1 MPVREEKRNLNSIPV
16 GSLGIIPL
24 RGCQELG
31 DKVDEYLVRWRRER
45 ESEHKGSLAFA
56 GYQRDSYIIQT
67 KVPRFGTGEAKGMI
81 MESVRGNDLY
91 LLVDVTNYSLTYS
104 LCGKENHMS
113 PDDHYQ
119 DLKRIIAAVG
129 GKSRR
134 ITVIMPFLYESR
146 QHKRNSRE
154 SLDCALALQE
164 MVNMGVDNI
173 ITFDAHDPRVQNAIP
188 LNGFETVSPT
198 YQFIKGLLSNVSDL
212 SIDCDHMM
220 IISPDEGGMS
230 RAIYTA
236 NVMGLDM
243 GMAVYFGNV
252 LGVDMGM
259 FYKRRDYTKIVNG
272 RNPIVA
278 HEFLGSSVEGK
289 DVIIID
295 DMISSGE
302 SVLEVAADL
311 KKRKAKRIFAAA
323 TFGLFTSGLERF
335 DEAYEQGLIT
345 RVLTTNLIYQRPD
358 LLEKEWYIS
367 CDMSKYIA
375 YIIDTLNH
383 DSSISDLLNPNDRIH
398 SFINR
403 YKNGEL

>member
-24 RGCQELG
+24 SGCKELG
-31 DKVDEYLVRWRRER
+31 DKVDKYLVKWRAER
-45 ESEHKGSLAFA
+45 ESEHKDSLAFA

-67 KVPRFGTGEAKGMI
+67 RVPRFGTGEAKGEI
-81 MESVRGNDLY
+81 LESVRGDDIY

-104 LCGKENHMS
+104 LCGQENHMS
-113 PDDHYQ
+113 PDDHFQ
-119 DLKRIIAAVG
+119 DLKRIIAAIG
-129 GKSRR
+129 GKARR
-134 ITVIMPFLYESR
+134 ITVIMPYLYESR

-198 YQFIKGLLSNVSDL
+198 YQFIKGLLNNVPDL
-212 SIDCDHMM
+212 TIDADHMM
-220 IISPDEGGMS
+220 IISPDEGGMG
-230 RAIYTA
+230 RAIYMA
-236 NVMGLDM
+236 NVMGL
-243 GMAVYFGNV
+243 
-252 LGVDMGM
+252 DMGM
-259 FYKRRDYTKIVNG
+259 FYKRRDYTKIVKG

-289 DVIIID
+289 DVIIVD

-302 SVLEVAADL
+302 SMIEVATDL
-311 KKRKAKRIFAAA
+311 KKRKAKRIFAA
-323 TFGLFTSGLERF
+323 GLDKF
-335 DEAYEQGLIT
+335 DEAFEQGLIY
-345 RVLTTNLIYQRPD
+345 RVLTTNMIYQKPE
-358 LLEKEWYIS
+358 LLDKEWYIS

-398 SFINR
+398 SYINR
-403 YKNGEL
+403 YKNGEILT